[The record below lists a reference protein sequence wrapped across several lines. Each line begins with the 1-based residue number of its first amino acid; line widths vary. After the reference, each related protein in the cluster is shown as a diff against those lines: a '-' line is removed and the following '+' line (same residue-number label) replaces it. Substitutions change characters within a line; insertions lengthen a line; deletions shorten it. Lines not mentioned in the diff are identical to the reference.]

1 MSGYKL
7 NILGFL
13 VHIAHKTIKNIISLH
28 KKRQKGS
35 GSCLV
40 FYHTYR
46 HLHSIKSQSSSDS
59 LSEILSKQSFLFV
72 ITSETQSE
80 CLIGFLI
87 LCHLRTDWY
96 FSGLS
101 SNDTNSFWVL
111 FPFCT
116 LVLLLSE
123 NCFAYRVNEKEP
135 ECFLMVRRGHN
146 RVQIKLPRNC
156 L

>member
-59 LSEILSKQSFLFV
+59 LSEIFSNQSFLFV
-72 ITSETQSE
+72 ITSETVWVSDWFSDFVSFKDR
-80 CLIGFLI
+80 LIFFRPVLE
-87 LCHLRTDWY
+87 WY
-96 FSGLS
+96 KQ
-101 SNDTNSFWVL
+101 
-111 FPFCT
+111 
-116 LVLLLSE
+116 LLGVIPLLYTGSPSKWKI
-123 NCFAYRVNEKEP
+123 FAYRVN

-146 RVQIKLPRNC
+146 RVQIKLPRSF
-156 L
+156 LFI